1 MANRPAFLIRQGKVI
16 SETYSFEWFPGFAV
30 SQKQKSIESLHNAIM
45 EVDTNA
51 KPLEISTKSKDPI
64 GMKLSAFNLQL
75 NNYALEN
82 IFQSAKVFENGG
94 PYLDLLDVLP
104 KEAKR
109 DERLHNSGKLKAF
122 RYQQEDFPLTPK
134 TVFYDFIYISAVK
147 QSLAIDE
154 INAISNYNCFTDI
167 EFNPTKSINTQAR
180 TVAMI
185 QLILDEFGYLPDF
198 QKDDFIQYHKEHIE
212 NGRGLQ

>member
-1 MANRPAFLIRQGKVI
+1 MAKRPAFFIRQGKVI

-30 SQKQKSIESLHNAIM
+30 SQKQKSIESLHNAIR
-45 EVDTNA
+45 EVDANA

-64 GMKLSAFNLQL
+64 GVKLSAFNLRL

-122 RYQQEDFPLTPK
+122 RYQQEDFPLNPK

-154 INAISNYNCFTDI
+154 INAISNYNYFTDI
-167 EFNPTKSINTQAR
+167 EFNPTKSMNTQAR

-185 QLILDEFGYLPDF
+185 QLILDEYGYLPDF
-198 QKDDFIQYHKEHIE
+198 QKKDFIQYHKEHIAY
-212 NGRGLQ
+212 